1 MSGKTRLISD
11 KELYDS
17 IIALIKKA
25 KREIKISS
33 PWIYNCD
40 HILDELIDA
49 NMRGVK
55 IHVVMRQ
62 PQKDLDDK
70 YRNYQDMLNAI
81 EKLKEAKA
89 DIIFDPYVHEKVVI
103 SDGMDMI
110 ISSANLIGTSLARNG
125 ESGTYTNDFQEIEK
139 YQLRFAKKYKK
150 TPIRPQKP
158 VIGKLVIA
166 SVVSAVIIFTIVILS
181 FSQTPELYT
190 VSSLLNE
197 KPLNEIVVLS
207 GLVVDVPEDYIA
219 KMSDNLYEQFY
230 ITDKSKQIKVFCSK
244 DVELKLLK
252 NDKIEVTG
260 KFKIFSNE
268 YQIADL
274 LCSTIEKK

>member
-1 MSGKTRLISD
+1 MQTKTRLVSD

-17 IIALIKKA
+17 IVGLIKKA

-40 HILDELIDA
+40 HILDEIVAA

-55 IHVVMRQ
+55 ISVVMRQ
-62 PQKDLDDK
+62 PQKDLGDK
-70 YRNYQDMLNAI
+70 NYQDKLNTI
-81 EKLKEAKA
+81 EKLKGAKA
-89 DIIFDPYVHEKVVI
+89 DIIFDPYVHEKVVM
-103 SDGMDMI
+103 SDGRDMI
-110 ISSANLIGTSLARNG
+110 VSSANLIGTSLTRNG

-150 TPIRPQKP
+150 RPIKPQKP
-158 VIGKLVIA
+158 VIGKQVIIIA
-166 SVVSAVIIFTIVILS
+166 VVVAVIIFATVILL
-181 FSQTPELYT
+181 FYQTPRPYT
-190 VSSLLNE
+190 VSSIINE
-197 KPLNEIVVLS
+197 KPLNEIVIVS
-207 GLVVDVPEDYIA
+207 GLVVDVPEDYTA
-219 KMSDNLYEQFY
+219 KTGKLYQQFY

-244 DVELKLLK
+244 DVELKISK

-260 KFKIFSNE
+260 KFTIFSNE

-274 LCSTIEKK
+274 LCSTVEKK